1 MWKHVRRYRV
11 EHLAIAIT
19 LLFDVIVLFDETV
32 LGLPVVRPVIGFVF
46 LTFATGGVVLTALG
60 FEPSL
65 RARSLIY
72 AVGASLM
79 TVMLAGVVL
88 NAGFLQLGLADPLSP
103 FPLVVALSLLTIGI
117 AVASL
122 RYRSGPTI
130 GELGPDRERVRGV
143 LREDG
148 LQVGLVLLLPV
159 TGILSITHLNLANE
173 ATPLLVVLAA
183 VASVPLFAVMGF
195 VDDRY
200 LGLAAWAT
208 GLTILYHKALWVGS
222 VYGGHAST
230 VGVYEQHLWSMS
242 GETLLPNA
250 VLMPAYAH
258 VVGVGIIP
266 QTQIVMPAMV
276 AFIPPAL
283 YVTFRDYTSPS
294 LGYLGAA
301 IFMFAHPFYYQ
312 YPSVPRAS
320 IPVLFLVFIGTV
332 MSDAETAP
340 IVRRSLALLFA
351 AGLAVS
357 HYGTSY
363 YALFALGGALL
374 VLVQFRLLDRVVES
388 IATRQAVTDGSGSE
402 DGLLER
408 TPNLLR
414 LDFVAFYAIVVTA
427 WYYYIDRSS
436 KFVSI
441 AEHVVSSFAGLF
453 EPGGGAT
460 ATRLTTDYG
469 GLSIRYSKYVYLI
482 VASLSGL
489 GLALAFGR
497 RCVPALKTDFSDEY
511 LATTA
516 LLFMLFG
523 GTFIMSGQ
531 WGGGRPMMIV
541 LSFSAVFT
549 AVAANEFGGAIAAGC
564 EAGARRISGR
574 LAAVVERAPTRLGGK
589 VALATVL
596 AVFFL
601 LNSGFMA
608 AVAYGGEAPSNV
620 PQSDTDDVYTTY
632 DIETHVWLA
641 DHRDANYQIYGD
653 RNARAQ
659 TTDWMNGEIAARS
672 ERSPY
677 RFRKS
682 RLFAAVNDSE
692 LERGYLL
699 FMGHNVRED
708 RAVVNYVVSRP
719 MSAYD
724 LETDRRHR
732 VYSNGAGR
740 VYFVGNSTQ
749 SFMAERAT
757 ES

>member
-1 MWKHVRRYRV
+1 M
-11 EHLAIAIT
+11 EHLAIAVT
-19 LLFDVIVLFDETV
+19 VLFGAIALLDETLV
-32 LGLPVVRPVIGFVF
+32 ELPLVRPVVGFVF

-60 FEPSL
+60 FEPSV

-72 AVGASLM
+72 TVGVGLM
-79 TVMLAGVVL
+79 SVMLIGLVL

-103 FPLVVALSLLTIGI
+103 LPLVVALSLSTIGI
-117 AVASL
+117 AVATL
-122 RYRSGPTI
+122 WYRSGPTVDD
-130 GELGPDRERVRGV
+130 LAPDPARVCGL

-159 TGILSITHLNLANE
+159 AGVLSVVYLNGTNE
-173 ATPLLVVLAA
+173 AAPLLVVLAA

-195 VDDRY
+195 VDERY
-200 LGLAAWAT
+200 LAFAAWGT
-208 GLTILYHKALWVGS
+208 GLTILYHKTVWVGS

-230 VGVYEQHLWSMS
+230 VGVYEQHVWTMS

-258 VVGVGIIP
+258 VLDVGIIT

-312 YPSVPRAS
+312 YPSTPRAS
-320 IPVLFLVFIGTV
+320 IPVLFLVLIGTV
-332 MSDAETAP
+332 MSDTGTAP

-374 VLVQFRLLDRVVES
+374 VLVQFRLFDRVAES
-388 IATRQAVTDGSGSE
+388 IAAKRAVADGSGSE
-402 DGLLER
+402 DGLLSR
-408 TPNLLR
+408 VPPNLLR

-453 EPGGGAT
+453 ESGGGAT
-460 ATRLTTDYG
+460 ATRLSTDYG

-482 VASLSGL
+482 VASLSGF
-489 GLALAFGR
+489 GLALAFVR
-497 RCVPALKTDFSDEY
+497 RYVPALRTEFSDEY

-516 LLFMLFG
+516 LLFVLFG

-549 AVAANEFGGAIAAGC
+549 AVAANECGRAIAAGC

-574 LAAVVERAPTRLGGK
+574 LAAAVDRAPTLLGGK

-641 DHRDANYQIYGD
+641 DHRDVNYPISGD

-682 RLFAAVNDSE
+682 SQFTSVNDSE
-692 LERGYLL
+692 LGRGYLL
-699 FMGHNVRED
+699 LMGHNVEED

-740 VYFVGNSTQ
+740 VYFVGNDTRT
-749 SFMAERAT
+749 FTGGEAT
-757 ES
+757 